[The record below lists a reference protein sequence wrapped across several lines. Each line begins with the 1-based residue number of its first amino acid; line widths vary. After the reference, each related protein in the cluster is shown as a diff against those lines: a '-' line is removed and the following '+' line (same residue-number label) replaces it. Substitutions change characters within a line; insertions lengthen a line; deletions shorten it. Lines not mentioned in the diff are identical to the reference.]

1 MGFRYFSER
10 VATKA
15 SKTVIWPESGAL
27 FIKIRFSYD
36 GLKIV
41 ILRAVSSEN
50 EHMAAE
56 WCIFSLSSPN
66 QETIQDD
73 IVLIESTPLSSDSL
87 ILMFFLL
94 F

>member
-15 SKTVIWPESGAL
+15 SKTVIWLESGAL

-36 GLKIV
+36 GLKVV

-56 WCIFSLSSPN
+56 WYTFCTFEPKSR
-66 QETIQDD
+66 DD
-73 IVLIESTPLSSDSL
+73 SR
-87 ILMFFLL
+87 
-94 F
+94 

>member
-15 SKTVIWPESGAL
+15 SKTVIWLESGAL

-36 GLKIV
+36 GLKVV

-56 WCIFSLSSPN
+56 WCDMSNFEPN
-66 QETIQDD
+66 QEAIQDN
-73 IVLIESTPLSSDSL
+73 IILI
-87 ILMFFLL
+87 
-94 F
+94 

>member
-15 SKTVIWPESGAL
+15 SKTVIWLESGAL

-56 WCIFSLSSPN
+56 WCIFFTFEPKSR
-66 QETIQDD
+66 DD
-73 IVLIESTPLSSDSL
+73 SR
-87 ILMFFLL
+87 
-94 F
+94 